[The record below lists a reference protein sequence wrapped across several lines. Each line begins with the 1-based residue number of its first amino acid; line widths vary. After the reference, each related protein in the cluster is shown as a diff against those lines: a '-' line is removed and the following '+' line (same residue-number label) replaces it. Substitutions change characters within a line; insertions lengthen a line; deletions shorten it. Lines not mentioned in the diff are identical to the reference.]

1 MFCENC
7 GNHEANFKYTQ
18 IINGVKKQMNLCN
31 KCASEMGLNN
41 ISFGMPM
48 DMFNYMENIFS
59 DNIFEPQLSMPK
71 MLIDDV
77 FEDEFETFRPRINTR
92 YIHEPNAVEGELD
105 NLVYKINKDQKQ
117 DKKLKKEIEKKE
129 NKTDTKEEMKLKLQ
143 HRLEQEIKEE
153 RYEDAAKTR
162 DEIKKLDK

>member
-1 MFCENC
+1 MKIVEIMRQTLNI
-7 GNHEANFKYTQ
+7 HKLL
-18 IINGVKKQMNLCN
+18 M
-31 KCASEMGLNN
+31 ASEMGLNN

-105 NLVYKINKDQKQ
+105 NLVYKINKDRKQ
-117 DKKLKKEIEKKE
+117 DKKINKKLEKEEVEIRK
-129 NKTDTKEEMKLKLQ
+129 NKIDTKEEMKLKLQ
-143 HRLEQEIKEE
+143 HRLEQEIIEE